1 MQSREASAPHIRE
14 QREWL
19 DHEMMS
25 FALSVFLT
33 HFPEFRGTEIAERS
47 GPMTVA
53 GFRSYP
59 DFPDPLGV
67 IDPNAV
73 QALDQ
78 NLKDLV
84 LNALPPLSCDA

>member
-78 NLKDLV
+78 DLKDLA

>member
-1 MQSREASAPHIRE
+1 MVSCRPCGHEKPATLISAKK
-14 QREWL
+14 REWL
-19 DHEMMS
+19 DREMMPS
-25 FALSVFLT
+25 ALSVFLT

-59 DFPDPLGV
+59 DFPDPLGA

-73 QALDQ
+73 QARISRTLF
-78 NLKDLV
+78 
-84 LNALPPLSCDA
+84 